1 MSAHNDF
8 LDECM
13 KECLLTD
20 LNLFKIL
27 TKLNQNNSFFARVI
41 QRQFGAFEQN
51 DFVDPYQN
59 SYEKKDEEDM
69 KTVDPLAIRRRKERI
84 NKKSEQMKHAF

>member
-41 QRQFGAFEQN
+41 QRQCSALGEN
-51 DFVDPYQN
+51 DIPDQI
-59 SYEKKDEEDM
+59 YEKKDEEE
-69 KTVDPLAIRRRKERI
+69 KTVDPLAIKRRKERI

>member
-41 QRQFGAFEQN
+41 QRQFSAQGEN
-51 DFVDPYQN
+51 DIPDQI
-59 SYEKKDEEDM
+59 YEKKDEEE
-69 KTVDPLAIRRRKERI
+69 KTVDPLAIKRRKERI